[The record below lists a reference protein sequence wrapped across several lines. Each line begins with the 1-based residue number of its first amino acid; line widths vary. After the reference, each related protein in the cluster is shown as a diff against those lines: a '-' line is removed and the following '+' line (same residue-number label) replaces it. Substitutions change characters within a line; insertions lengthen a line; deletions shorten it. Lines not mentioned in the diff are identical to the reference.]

1 MPWDRFDRLSSD
13 NGPHSLTLHLFHQP
27 YPTLPTLPH
36 PTLPHP
42 ALTLSLTW
50 KGFSCSRAARPKLV
64 ATSSMICMT
73 MRFWS
78 TCVVTDP
85 NSGANSYWFGATSD
99 HIVREKS

>member
-1 MPWDRFDRLSSD
+1 MPWDRFNRLSSD
-13 NGPHSLTLHLFHQP
+13 NGPHSLSICSTQP
-27 YPTLPTLPH
+27 YPTLPYLTLPY
-36 PTLPHP
+36 P
-42 ALTLSLTW
+42 ALTLTLTW

-99 HIVREKS
+99 QIVREKS